1 MASSIFCHTFFV
13 YSAQTLFGKLKLYIV
28 RFQINMNGFVTSNGI
43 SSIEGEYLARRLK
56 AAWPAP
62 LSASGYRRRST
73 YLIPSL
79 LFSLDGPI
87 PIVQTQ
93 EAS

>member
-1 MASSIFCHTFFV
+1 MEVAIFCHTFFV

-43 SSIEGEYLARRLK
+43 SSIEGENLARRLK

-62 LSASGYRRRST
+62 LSTSGYRRRFT
-73 YLIPSL
+73 YLTASL
-79 LFSLDGPI
+79 LFKLDGPM